1 MISSLIHN
9 WLDGLAIGVAFS
21 TGNSA
26 EFIPVFV
33 AIVAHEIP
41 REIGDVAILM
51 QNKFSE
57 MQTLVCNGTINLIS
71 IVGVLI
77 GLGVTNFDSATKSY
91 ILIFVAGNFIY
102 IGADIW
108 RHLLKNR
115 GDYAFLKNLFEFLGF
130 ALGVGIMYLLLLL
143 ESGEEGHAH

>member
-9 WLDGLAIGVAFS
+9 WLDGLAIGVAFA
-21 TGNSA
+21 TGHSA
-26 EFIPVFV
+26 DAIPVFV

-77 GLGVTNFDSATKSY
+77 GLGVSSFDDATKAY

-102 IGADIW
+102 IAADIW

-115 GDYAFLKNLFEFLGF
+115 GDYAFWKNLLEFSGF
-130 ALGVGIMYLLLLL
+130 SLGVGIMYLLLLL
-143 ESGEEGHAH
+143 